1 MCDHEFSLIIAF
13 AALGCLGF
21 TAQRFHCLTV
31 NFAMSSFRHSQ
42 ILESVIAM
50 SSNKLLALIFGTLCF
65 GVASAQPFPAKPI
78 KLIVPFP
85 AGGSVDATSRA
96 LAQKLSEQ
104 LGQQVVVENRAGAG
118 GNIGMD
124 ALAKSAADGYTLG
137 MGALSTHAVNPALIA
152 ASGGKMPFDPQKD
165 FAPISLVVVTPNVLV
180 VNPTAL
186 AANNVADIV
195 DFAKKNPGKAN
206 CASGSNGSAG
216 HLACELFK
224 SATGAPVQHVPYKG
238 GGPAMTDLL
247 GGQVQMMF
255 DNMASAMPQIKAGKL
270 KAYAVTTPTRSAL
283 APDLPTM
290 AQAGVKDFDVFTW
303 WGLFAPA
310 GTPPEIVKRLNTEV
324 NKALAAPDLKEK
336 WLASGAEPSP
346 TTPEAFAAFIAKEL
360 PKYAKIVK
368 DSGAKVD

>member
-1 MCDHEFSLIIAF
+1 MLRSVSF
-13 AALGCLGF
+13 CLY
-21 TAQRFHCLTV
+21 
-31 NFAMSSFRHSQ
+31 
-42 ILESVIAM
+42 
-50 SSNKLLALIFGTLCF
+50 LALVPMFSKTLHTIFV
-65 GVASAQPFPAKPI
+65 VASFALPFAVVAQTAYPNKPI

-85 AGGSVDATSRA
+85 AGGSVDVTSRG

-124 ALAKSAADGYTLG
+124 ALAKSAPDGYTIG
-137 MGALSTHAVNPALIA
+137 MGALSTHAVNPSLYP
-152 ASGGKMPFDPQKD
+152 KMPFDAQKD

-180 VNPTAL
+180 VNPSAI
-186 AANNVADIV
+186 AATDVAGVI
-195 DFAKKNPGKAN
+195 DFAKKNPGKVN

-224 SATGAPVQHVPYKG
+224 IATGAPVTHVPYKG
-238 GGPAMTDLL
+238 GAPAMTDLL

-255 DNMASAMPQIKAGKL
+255 DNMAGSAQHIKAGKL
-270 KAYAVTTPTRSAL
+270 KAFAVTTPTRSAL
-283 APDLPTM
+283 APELPTM

-303 WGLFAPA
+303 WGLLAPA
-310 GTPPEIVKRLNTEV
+310 GTPPDIVKRLSAEV

-346 TTPEAFAAFIAKEL
+346 TTPDAFAAFIAKEL

-368 DSGAKVD
+368 ESGAKVD

>member
-1 MCDHEFSLIIAF
+1 MSIVHISWFSNSPALF
-13 AALGCLGF
+13 ASVVRVA
-21 TAQRFHCLTV
+21 CLT
-31 NFAMSSFRHSQ
+31 
-42 ILESVIAM
+42 
-50 SSNKLLALIFGTLCF
+50 LLF
-65 GVASAQPFPAKPI
+65 GVSAAAAQTYPTKPI

-85 AGGSVDATSRA
+85 AGGSVDVTSRS

-104 LGQQVVVENRAGAG
+104 LGQQVIVENRAGAG

-124 ALAKSAADGYTLG
+124 AVAKSAADGYTIG
-137 MGALSTHAVNPALIA
+137 MGALSTHAVNPALFA
-152 ASGGKMPFDPQKD
+152 TGTAKMPFDAVKD

-180 VNPTAL
+180 TNPSVLPASD
-186 AANNVADIV
+186 VAGIV
-195 DFAKKNPGKAN
+195 DYAKKNAGKVN

-216 HLACELFK
+216 HLACELFRL
-224 SATGAPVQHVPYKG
+224 STGASITHVPYKG

-255 DNMASAMPQIKAGKL
+255 DNMASALPQIKAGKL
-270 KAYAVTTPTRSAL
+270 KAFAVTTPARSTL

-310 GTPPEIVKRLNTEV
+310 GTPPEIVKRLNAEV
-324 NKALAAPDLKEK
+324 NKALAAPDLREK

-346 TTPEAFAAFIAKEL
+346 TTSEAFAAFIAKEL

>member
-1 MCDHEFSLIIAF
+1 M
-13 AALGCLGF
+13 F
-21 TAQRFHCLTV
+21 T
-31 NFAMSSFRHSQ
+31 SWFR
-42 ILESVIAM
+42 
-50 SSNKLLALIFGTLCF
+50 F
-65 GVASAQPFPAKPI
+65 GVAALTAAASLMAHAQTAYPNKPI

-85 AGGSVDATSRA
+85 PGGSVDITSRG

-124 ALAKSAADGYTLG
+124 ALAKSAPDGYTIG
-137 MGALSTHAVNPALIA
+137 MGALSTHAVNPSLYP
-152 ASGGKMPFDPQKD
+152 KMPFDAQKD

-180 VNPTAL
+180 VNPTQIP
-186 AANNVADIV
+186 ANDVAGVI
-195 DFAKKNPGKAN
+195 DFAKKNPGKVN

-224 SATGAPVQHVPYKG
+224 IATGAQITHVPYKG
-238 GGPAMTDLL
+238 GAPATADLL

-255 DNMASAMPQIKAGKL
+255 DNMANASPHVKAGKI
-270 KAYAVTTPTRSAL
+270 KAFAVTTPTRSAL

-290 AQAGVKDFDVFTW
+290 AQAGVKDFDVYTW

-310 GTPPEIVKRLNTEV
+310 GTPPEIVKRLSAEV

-346 TTPEAFAAFIAKEL
+346 TTPDAFAAFIAKEL

-368 DSGAKVD
+368 ESGAKVD